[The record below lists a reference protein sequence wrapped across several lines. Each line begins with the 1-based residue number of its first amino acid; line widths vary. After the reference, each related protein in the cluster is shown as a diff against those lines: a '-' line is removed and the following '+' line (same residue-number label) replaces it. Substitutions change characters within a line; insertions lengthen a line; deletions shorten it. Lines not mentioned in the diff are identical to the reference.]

1 MAEVKKADMI
11 YMQNELLS
19 DINSLE
25 KKLSDKITQLSIV
38 IQNQKL
44 ISEQNFELSKGNYKI
59 LLEKIESNE
68 NLDKIKQQFTEFKS
82 KINNNLIVNN
92 SKISSLERELKD
104 IGFKYDNLFNNNIS
118 TPGLIGKGGKYKDLR
133 NFREYLDKKI
143 NELII
148 YKEKNIIDIKK
159 YKEKTDNIIGQIQL
173 RTQNNES
180 KYFEFCYEKINEAK
194 KEIMDKFSLLDESI
208 NNIKIENGKYSF
220 DLIKK
225 SEDLQ
230 NQINTFKN
238 IEQDIN
244 TKLKEQSEKYQNY
257 NNDLVKLFESQS
269 DEFKLIKSRF
279 TELSEFIKDVRFMRN
294 LNNFKGKGVNQ
305 NNEINSV
312 SFLKDSRLLS
322 KRINFD
328 KPQKYN
334 KNEEIKYEYNKTE
347 NNFNKKN
354 EDEEKNKNIKNN
366 IKYNIKQN
374 ILNVNSNINNSNNN
388 IKFKEIK
395 SPKKLINNLVINTS
409 TINSGNSSIKK
420 NKDLNN
426 TLISFKKE
434 NILDIIDEPII
445 NKKNRNKII
454 ENNNKDDFTRNKSD
468 IHFNR
473 QSKTQE
479 NNNKSKN
486 MIFKGVNQN
495 LLKEN
500 TSFIFI
506 RNNNSNNINI
516 NTNKNKKKNIK
527 ALGCNNSEDD
537 TFNENNNIIYDNNS
551 QLNQNNEKK
560 IYEFIDTQIFDLNK
574 KIKEINEIN
583 KHYIDKMNK
592 KLDLYIN
599 LNNVLLL
606 KFKSPKNLT
615 NNKINI
621 LTNNDYN
628 IPLLNNNNCDKYKL
642 KTERMKLKIKDNSS
656 FLNNKEIKDIK
667 DNDDYQKQN
676 SGKILSIIEP
686 YLIKKFRNDSKG

>member
-44 ISEQNFELSKGNYKI
+44 ISDQNFELSKGNYKI

-68 NLDKIKQQFTEFKS
+68 NLDKIKQQFTEFKT

-159 YKEKTDNIIGQIQL
+159 YKEKMDNIIGQIQL

-194 KEIMDKFSLLDESI
+194 KEIMDKFNLLDESI

-347 NNFNKKN
+347 NDFNKKN

-374 ILNVNSNINNSNNN
+374 ILNVNNNINNSNNN
-388 IKFKEIK
+388 IKLKEIN

-426 TLISFKKE
+426 TLLSLKKE
-434 NILDIIDEPII
+434 NNLDIIDEPII

-454 ENNNKDDFTRNKSD
+454 ENNNKDDITRNKSD
-468 IHFNR
+468 IYFNR

-506 RNNNSNNINI
+506 RNNNSNNINTNNNI
-516 NTNKNKKKNIK
+516 NEKKNIK
-527 ALGCNNSEDD
+527 ALGYKNSEDD
-537 TFNENNNIIYDNNS
+537 TFNENNNVIYDNNI

>member
-68 NLDKIKQQFTEFKS
+68 NLDKIKQQFTEFKT

-159 YKEKTDNIIGQIQL
+159 YKEKMDNIIGQIQL

-347 NNFNKKN
+347 NDFNKKN
-354 EDEEKNKNIKNN
+354 EDEEKNKNNKNN

-388 IKFKEIK
+388 IKLKEIN

-468 IHFNR
+468 IYFNR

-506 RNNNSNNINI
+506 RNNNSNNINTNNNI
-516 NTNKNKKKNIK
+516 NEKKNIK
-527 ALGCNNSEDD
+527 ALGYNNSEDD
-537 TFNENNNIIYDNNS
+537 TFNENNNIIYDNNI

>member
-68 NLDKIKQQFTEFKS
+68 NLDKIKQQFTEFKT

-173 RTQNNES
+173 RTQSNES

-294 LNNFKGKGVNQ
+294 LNNFKGKGVNLD
-305 NNEINSV
+305 NEINSV

-347 NNFNKKN
+347 NDFNKKN
-354 EDEEKNKNIKNN
+354 EDEEKNKNNKNN

-388 IKFKEIK
+388 IKLKEIK

-426 TLISFKKE
+426 TLISLKKE
-434 NILDIIDEPII
+434 NNLDIIDEPII

-454 ENNNKDDFTRNKSD
+454 ENNNKDDITRNKSD
-468 IHFNR
+468 IYFNR

-486 MIFKGVNQN
+486 IIFKGVNQN
-495 LLKEN
+495 LIKEN

-506 RNNNSNNINI
+506 RNNNSNNTN
-516 NTNKNKKKNIK
+516 NNKNKKKNIK
-527 ALGCNNSEDD
+527 VLGYNNSEDD

>member
-68 NLDKIKQQFTEFKS
+68 NLDKIKQQFTEFKT

-173 RTQNNES
+173 RTQSNES

-347 NNFNKKN
+347 NDFNKKN
-354 EDEEKNKNIKNN
+354 EDEEKNKNN

-374 ILNVNSNINNSNNN
+374 ILNVNNNINNSNNN
-388 IKFKEIK
+388 IKSKEIK

-409 TINSGNSSIKK
+409 TINSDNSSIKK

-468 IHFNR
+468 IYFNR

-500 TSFIFI
+500 ASFIFI
-506 RNNNSNNINI
+506 RNNYSNNINT

-527 ALGCNNSEDD
+527 ALGYNNSEDD
-537 TFNENNNIIYDNNS
+537 TFNENNNIIYDNNI

-656 FLNNKEIKDIK
+656 FLNNKDIK
-667 DNDDYQKQN
+667 DNDDCQKQN

>member
-68 NLDKIKQQFTEFKS
+68 NLDKIKQQFTEFKT
-82 KINNNLIVNN
+82 KINNNLTVNN

-159 YKEKTDNIIGQIQL
+159 YKEKMDNIIGQIQL

-347 NNFNKKN
+347 NDFNKKN

-388 IKFKEIK
+388 NNSKEINT
-395 SPKKLINNLVINTS
+395 PKKLINKIVINTS
-409 TINSGNSSIKK
+409 SIN
-420 NKDLNN
+420 
-426 TLISFKKE
+426 
-434 NILDIIDEPII
+434 
-445 NKKNRNKII
+445 
-454 ENNNKDDFTRNKSD
+454 
-468 IHFNR
+468 
-473 QSKTQE
+473 
-479 NNNKSKN
+479 
-486 MIFKGVNQN
+486 
-495 LLKEN
+495 
-500 TSFIFI
+500 
-506 RNNNSNNINI
+506 
-516 NTNKNKKKNIK
+516 
-527 ALGCNNSEDD
+527 
-537 TFNENNNIIYDNNS
+537 
-551 QLNQNNEKK
+551 
-560 IYEFIDTQIFDLNK
+560 
-574 KIKEINEIN
+574 
-583 KHYIDKMNK
+583 
-592 KLDLYIN
+592 
-599 LNNVLLL
+599 
-606 KFKSPKNLT
+606 
-615 NNKINI
+615 
-621 LTNNDYN
+621 
-628 IPLLNNNNCDKYKL
+628 
-642 KTERMKLKIKDNSS
+642 
-656 FLNNKEIKDIK
+656 
-667 DNDDYQKQN
+667 
-676 SGKILSIIEP
+676 
-686 YLIKKFRNDSKG
+686 

>member
-68 NLDKIKQQFTEFKS
+68 NLDKIKQQFTEFKT

-173 RTQNNES
+173 RTQSNES

-322 KRINFD
+322 RRINFD

-347 NNFNKKN
+347 NDFNKKN

-388 IKFKEIK
+388 IKSKEIK

-468 IHFNR
+468 IYFNR

-486 MIFKGVNQN
+486 MIFKGVNQD
-495 LLKEN
+495 LIKEN
-500 TSFIFI
+500 TSYIFI
-506 RNNNSNNINI
+506 RNNNSNNNI
-516 NTNKNKKKNIK
+516 NKKKNIK
-527 ALGCNNSEDD
+527 ALGYNNSEDD
-537 TFNENNNIIYDNNS
+537 TFNENNNIIYDNNI

>member
-44 ISEQNFELSKGNYKI
+44 ISDQNFELSKGNYKI

-68 NLDKIKQQFTEFKS
+68 NLDKIKQQFTEFKT

-294 LNNFKGKGVNQ
+294 LNNFKWKNTNQ

-347 NNFNKKN
+347 NDFNKKN

-388 IKFKEIK
+388 IKSKEIK

-468 IHFNR
+468 IYFNR

-506 RNNNSNNINI
+506 RNNNSNNINT
-516 NTNKNKKKNIK
+516 NNNKNKKKNIK

-537 TFNENNNIIYDNNS
+537 TFNENNNIIYDNNI

>member
-68 NLDKIKQQFTEFKS
+68 NLDKIKQQFTEFKT

-208 NNIKIENGKYSF
+208 NNIKLENGKYSF

-312 SFLKDSRLLS
+312 FFLKDSRLLS

-347 NNFNKKN
+347 NDFNKKN

-366 IKYNIKQN
+366 IKFNIKQN

-388 IKFKEIK
+388 IKLKEIN

-468 IHFNR
+468 IYFNR

-506 RNNNSNNINI
+506 RNNNSNNINT
-516 NTNKNKKKNIK
+516 NNNKNKKKIIK
-527 ALGCNNSEDD
+527 ALGYNNSEDD
-537 TFNENNNIIYDNNS
+537 TFNENNNIIYDNNI

-621 LTNNDYN
+621 LTNNDRN

>member
-1 MAEVKKADMI
+1 
-11 YMQNELLS
+11 
-19 DINSLE
+19 
-25 KKLSDKITQLSIV
+25 
-38 IQNQKL
+38 
-44 ISEQNFELSKGNYKI
+44 
-59 LLEKIESNE
+59 
-68 NLDKIKQQFTEFKS
+68 
-82 KINNNLIVNN
+82 
-92 SKISSLERELKD
+92 
-104 IGFKYDNLFNNNIS
+104 
-118 TPGLIGKGGKYKDLR
+118 
-133 NFREYLDKKI
+133 
-143 NELII
+143 
-148 YKEKNIIDIKK
+148 
-159 YKEKTDNIIGQIQL
+159 
-173 RTQNNES
+173 
-180 KYFEFCYEKINEAK
+180 
-194 KEIMDKFSLLDESI
+194 
-208 NNIKIENGKYSF
+208 
-220 DLIKK
+220 
-225 SEDLQ
+225 
-230 NQINTFKN
+230 
-238 IEQDIN
+238 
-244 TKLKEQSEKYQNY
+244 
-257 NNDLVKLFESQS
+257 
-269 DEFKLIKSRF
+269 
-279 TELSEFIKDVRFMRN
+279 
-294 LNNFKGKGVNQ
+294 
-305 NNEINSV
+305 
-312 SFLKDSRLLS
+312 
-322 KRINFD
+322 
-328 KPQKYN
+328 
-334 KNEEIKYEYNKTE
+334 
-347 NNFNKKN
+347 
-354 EDEEKNKNIKNN
+354 
-366 IKYNIKQN
+366 
-374 ILNVNSNINNSNNN
+374 
-388 IKFKEIK
+388 
-395 SPKKLINNLVINTS
+395 
-409 TINSGNSSIKK
+409 
-420 NKDLNN
+420 LNN

-454 ENNNKDDFTRNKSD
+454 EINNKDDFTRNKSD
-468 IHFNR
+468 IYFNR

-495 LLKEN
+495 LIKEN

-506 RNNNSNNINI
+506 RNNNGNTYNNQ
-516 NTNKNKKKNIK
+516 NKKKNIK
-527 ALGCNNSEDD
+527 ALGYNNSEDD
-537 TFNENNNIIYDNNS
+537 TFNENNNIIYDNNI

>member
-68 NLDKIKQQFTEFKS
+68 NLDKIKQQFTEFKT

-159 YKEKTDNIIGQIQL
+159 YKEKMDNIIGQIQL

-347 NNFNKKN
+347 NDFNKKN
-354 EDEEKNKNIKNN
+354 EDEEKNKNNKNN

-388 IKFKEIK
+388 IKLKEIK

-468 IHFNR
+468 IYFNR

-506 RNNNSNNINI
+506 RNNNSNNINT
-516 NTNKNKKKNIK
+516 NNNKNKKKNIK
-527 ALGCNNSEDD
+527 ALGYNNSEDD
-537 TFNENNNIIYDNNS
+537 TFNENNNIIYDNNI

>member
-159 YKEKTDNIIGQIQL
+159 YKEKMDNIIGQIQL

-194 KEIMDKFSLLDESI
+194 KEIMDKFNLLDESI

-347 NNFNKKN
+347 NDFNKKN
-354 EDEEKNKNIKNN
+354 EDEEKNKNNKNN

-388 IKFKEIK
+388 IKLKEIN
-395 SPKKLINNLVINTS
+395 SPKKLIINLVINTS
-409 TINSGNSSIKK
+409 TINSDNSSIKK

-468 IHFNR
+468 IYFNR

-506 RNNNSNNINI
+506 RNNNSNN
-516 NTNKNKKKNIK
+516 NKNKKKNIK
-527 ALGCNNSEDD
+527 ALGYNNSEDD

>member
-68 NLDKIKQQFTEFKS
+68 NLDKIKQQFTEFKT

-173 RTQNNES
+173 RTQSNES

-347 NNFNKKN
+347 NDFNKKN
-354 EDEEKNKNIKNN
+354 EDEEKNKNNKNN

-388 IKFKEIK
+388 IKSKEIK

-468 IHFNR
+468 IYFNR

-506 RNNNSNNINI
+506 RNNNSNNINT
-516 NTNKNKKKNIK
+516 NNNKNKKKNIK
-527 ALGCNNSEDD
+527 ALGYNNSEDD
-537 TFNENNNIIYDNNS
+537 TFNENNNIIYDNNI

>member
-68 NLDKIKQQFTEFKS
+68 NLDKIKQQFTEFKT

-347 NNFNKKN
+347 NDFNKKN
-354 EDEEKNKNIKNN
+354 EDEEKNKNNKNN

-388 IKFKEIK
+388 IKSKEIK

-468 IHFNR
+468 IYFNR

-506 RNNNSNNINI
+506 RNNNSNNINT
-516 NTNKNKKKNIK
+516 NNNKNKKKNIK
-527 ALGCNNSEDD
+527 ALGYNNSEDD
-537 TFNENNNIIYDNNS
+537 TFNENNNIIYDNNI

>member
-68 NLDKIKQQFTEFKS
+68 NLDKIKQQFTEFKT

-194 KEIMDKFSLLDESI
+194 KEIMDKFNLLDESI

-294 LNNFKGKGVNQ
+294 LNNFKGKNTNQ

-347 NNFNKKN
+347 NDFNKKN
-354 EDEEKNKNIKNN
+354 EDEEKNKNNKNN

-388 IKFKEIK
+388 IKSKEIK
-395 SPKKLINNLVINTS
+395 SPKKLINNLVINSS

-468 IHFNR
+468 IYFNR

-506 RNNNSNNINI
+506 RNNNSNNINT
-516 NTNKNKKKNIK
+516 NNNKNKKKNIK
-527 ALGCNNSEDD
+527 ALGYNNSEDD
-537 TFNENNNIIYDNNS
+537 TFNENNNIIYDNNI

>member
-68 NLDKIKQQFTEFKS
+68 NLDKIKQQFTEFKT

-194 KEIMDKFSLLDESI
+194 KEIMDKFSLLNESI

-347 NNFNKKN
+347 NDFNKKN
-354 EDEEKNKNIKNN
+354 EDEEKNKNNKNN

-388 IKFKEIK
+388 IKSKEIK

-454 ENNNKDDFTRNKSD
+454 ENNNKDDITRNKSD
-468 IHFNR
+468 IYFDR

-506 RNNNSNNINI
+506 RNNNSNNINT
-516 NTNKNKKKNIK
+516 NNNKNKKKNIK

-537 TFNENNNIIYDNNS
+537 TFNENNNIIYDNNI

>member
-68 NLDKIKQQFTEFKS
+68 NLDKIKQQFTEFKT

-347 NNFNKKN
+347 NDFNKKN
-354 EDEEKNKNIKNN
+354 EDEEKNKNNKNN

-388 IKFKEIK
+388 IKSKEIK

-409 TINSGNSSIKK
+409 TINSDNSSIKK

-468 IHFNR
+468 IYFNR

-506 RNNNSNNINI
+506 RNNNSNNINT
-516 NTNKNKKKNIK
+516 NNNKNKKKNIK
-527 ALGCNNSEDD
+527 ALGYNNSEDD
-537 TFNENNNIIYDNNS
+537 TFNENNNIIYDNNI

>member
-68 NLDKIKQQFTEFKS
+68 NLDKIKQQFTEFKT

-347 NNFNKKN
+347 NDFNKKN

-374 ILNVNSNINNSNNN
+374 ILNVNNNINNSNNN
-388 IKFKEIK
+388 IKLKEIK

-468 IHFNR
+468 IYFNR

-506 RNNNSNNINI
+506 RNNNSNNINT
-516 NTNKNKKKNIK
+516 NNNKNKKKNIK
-527 ALGCNNSEDD
+527 ALGYNNSEDD
-537 TFNENNNIIYDNNS
+537 TFNENNNIIYDNNI

>member
-1 MAEVKKADMI
+1 MAEVQKADMI

-44 ISEQNFELSKGNYKI
+44 ISEQNFELNKGNYKI

-68 NLDKIKQQFTEFKS
+68 NLDKIKQQFTEFKT

-159 YKEKTDNIIGQIQL
+159 YKEKMDNIIGQIQL

-347 NNFNKKN
+347 NDFNKKY
-354 EDEEKNKNIKNN
+354 EDEES
-366 IKYNIKQN
+366 
-374 ILNVNSNINNSNNN
+374 L
-388 IKFKEIK
+388 
-395 SPKKLINNLVINTS
+395 
-409 TINSGNSSIKK
+409 
-420 NKDLNN
+420 
-426 TLISFKKE
+426 
-434 NILDIIDEPII
+434 
-445 NKKNRNKII
+445 
-454 ENNNKDDFTRNKSD
+454 
-468 IHFNR
+468 
-473 QSKTQE
+473 
-479 NNNKSKN
+479 
-486 MIFKGVNQN
+486 
-495 LLKEN
+495 
-500 TSFIFI
+500 
-506 RNNNSNNINI
+506 
-516 NTNKNKKKNIK
+516 
-527 ALGCNNSEDD
+527 
-537 TFNENNNIIYDNNS
+537 
-551 QLNQNNEKK
+551 
-560 IYEFIDTQIFDLNK
+560 
-574 KIKEINEIN
+574 
-583 KHYIDKMNK
+583 
-592 KLDLYIN
+592 
-599 LNNVLLL
+599 
-606 KFKSPKNLT
+606 
-615 NNKINI
+615 
-621 LTNNDYN
+621 
-628 IPLLNNNNCDKYKL
+628 
-642 KTERMKLKIKDNSS
+642 MK
-656 FLNNKEIKDIK
+656 
-667 DNDDYQKQN
+667 
-676 SGKILSIIEP
+676 P
-686 YLIKKFRNDSKG
+686 

>member
-68 NLDKIKQQFTEFKS
+68 NLDKIKQQFTEFKT

-194 KEIMDKFSLLDESI
+194 KEIMDKFNLLDESI

-347 NNFNKKN
+347 NDFNKKN
-354 EDEEKNKNIKNN
+354 EDEEKNKNNKNN

-388 IKFKEIK
+388 IKLKEIN

-468 IHFNR
+468 IYFNR

-506 RNNNSNNINI
+506 RNNNSNNINT
-516 NTNKNKKKNIK
+516 NNNKNKKKNIK
-527 ALGCNNSEDD
+527 ALGYNNSEDD
-537 TFNENNNIIYDNNS
+537 TFNENNNIIYDNNI

>member
-68 NLDKIKQQFTEFKS
+68 NLDKIKQQFTEFKT

-294 LNNFKGKGVNQ
+294 LNNLKGKGVNQ

-347 NNFNKKN
+347 NDFNKKN
-354 EDEEKNKNIKNN
+354 EDEEKNKNNKNN

-388 IKFKEIK
+388 IKLKEIN

-426 TLISFKKE
+426 TLLSFKKE

-468 IHFNR
+468 IYFNR

-506 RNNNSNNINI
+506 RNNNSNNINTNNNI
-516 NTNKNKKKNIK
+516 NEKKNIK
-527 ALGCNNSEDD
+527 ALGYNNSEDD
-537 TFNENNNIIYDNNS
+537 TFNENNNIIYDNNI

>member
-44 ISEQNFELSKGNYKI
+44 ISDQNFELSKGNYKI

-68 NLDKIKQQFTEFKS
+68 NLDKIKQQFTEFKT

-347 NNFNKKN
+347 NDFNKKN
-354 EDEEKNKNIKNN
+354 EDEEKNKNNKNN

-388 IKFKEIK
+388 IKSKEIK

-468 IHFNR
+468 IYFNR

-506 RNNNSNNINI
+506 RNNNSNNINT
-516 NTNKNKKKNIK
+516 NNNKNKKKIIK
-527 ALGCNNSEDD
+527 ALGYNNSEDD
-537 TFNENNNIIYDNNS
+537 TFNENNNIIYDNNI

-621 LTNNDYN
+621 LTNNDRN
-628 IPLLNNNNCDKYKL
+628 ISLLNNNNCDKYKL

>member
-68 NLDKIKQQFTEFKS
+68 NLDKIKQQFTEFKT

-159 YKEKTDNIIGQIQL
+159 YKEKMDNIIGQIQL

-347 NNFNKKN
+347 NDFNKKN
-354 EDEEKNKNIKNN
+354 EDEEKNKNNKNN

-374 ILNVNSNINNSNNN
+374 ILNVNNNINNSNNN
-388 IKFKEIK
+388 IKSKEIK

-468 IHFNR
+468 IYFNR

-506 RNNNSNNINI
+506 RNNNSNNINT
-516 NTNKNKKKNIK
+516 NNNKNKKKNIK
-527 ALGCNNSEDD
+527 ALGYKNSEDD
-537 TFNENNNIIYDNNS
+537 TFNENNNVIYDNNI

>member
-68 NLDKIKQQFTEFKS
+68 NLDKIKQQFTEFKT

-159 YKEKTDNIIGQIQL
+159 YKEKMDNIIGQIQL

-347 NNFNKKN
+347 NDFNKKN
-354 EDEEKNKNIKNN
+354 EDEEKNKNNKNN

-388 IKFKEIK
+388 IKLKEIN

-468 IHFNR
+468 IYFNR

-506 RNNNSNNINI
+506 RNNNSNNIN
-516 NTNKNKKKNIK
+516 TNKNKKKNIK
-527 ALGCNNSEDD
+527 ALGYNNSEDD
-537 TFNENNNIIYDNNS
+537 TFNENNNIIYDNNI

>member
-44 ISEQNFELSKGNYKI
+44 ISDQNFELSKGNYKI

-68 NLDKIKQQFTEFKS
+68 NLDKIKQQFTEFKT

-159 YKEKTDNIIGQIQL
+159 YKEKMDNIIGQIQL

-328 KPQKYN
+328 KQQKYN

-347 NNFNKKN
+347 NDFNKKN
-354 EDEEKNKNIKNN
+354 EDEEKNKNN

-388 IKFKEIK
+388 IKSKEIK
-395 SPKKLINNLVINTS
+395 SPKKLINKLVINTS

-454 ENNNKDDFTRNKSD
+454 ENNNKDDITRNKSD
-468 IHFNR
+468 IYFNR

-506 RNNNSNNINI
+506 RNNNSNNINTNNNI
-516 NTNKNKKKNIK
+516 NEKKNIK

-537 TFNENNNIIYDNNS
+537 TFNENNNIIYDNNI
-551 QLNQNNEKK
+551 QLNQNNDKK

>member
-59 LLEKIESNE
+59 LLGKIESNE
-68 NLDKIKQQFTEFKS
+68 NLDKIKQQFTEFKT

-159 YKEKTDNIIGQIQL
+159 YKEKMDNIIGQIQL

-347 NNFNKKN
+347 NDFNKKN
-354 EDEEKNKNIKNN
+354 EEEEKNKNNKNN

-374 ILNVNSNINNSNNN
+374 ILNVNNNINNSNNN
-388 IKFKEIK
+388 IKSKEIN

-420 NKDLNN
+420 
-426 TLISFKKE
+426 I
-434 NILDIIDEPII
+434 
-445 NKKNRNKII
+445 KI
-454 ENNNKDDFTRNKSD
+454 
-468 IHFNR
+468 
-473 QSKTQE
+473 
-479 NNNKSKN
+479 
-486 MIFKGVNQN
+486 
-495 LLKEN
+495 
-500 TSFIFI
+500 
-506 RNNNSNNINI
+506 
-516 NTNKNKKKNIK
+516 
-527 ALGCNNSEDD
+527 
-537 TFNENNNIIYDNNS
+537 
-551 QLNQNNEKK
+551 
-560 IYEFIDTQIFDLNK
+560 
-574 KIKEINEIN
+574 
-583 KHYIDKMNK
+583 
-592 KLDLYIN
+592 
-599 LNNVLLL
+599 
-606 KFKSPKNLT
+606 
-615 NNKINI
+615 
-621 LTNNDYN
+621 
-628 IPLLNNNNCDKYKL
+628 
-642 KTERMKLKIKDNSS
+642 
-656 FLNNKEIKDIK
+656 
-667 DNDDYQKQN
+667 
-676 SGKILSIIEP
+676 
-686 YLIKKFRNDSKG
+686 

>member
-68 NLDKIKQQFTEFKS
+68 NLDKIKQQFTEFKT

-230 NQINTFKN
+230 NQIDTFKN

-347 NNFNKKN
+347 NDFNKKN
-354 EDEEKNKNIKNN
+354 EDEEKNKNNKNN

-374 ILNVNSNINNSNNN
+374 ILNVNNNTNNSNNN
-388 IKFKEIK
+388 IKLKEIN

-468 IHFNR
+468 IYFNR

-486 MIFKGVNQN
+486 MIFKGVNHN

-506 RNNNSNNINI
+506 RNNNSNNINT
-516 NTNKNKKKNIK
+516 NNNKNKKKNIK

-537 TFNENNNIIYDNNS
+537 TFNENNNIIYDNNI
-551 QLNQNNEKK
+551 QLNQNNDKK

>member
-25 KKLSDKITQLSIV
+25 KKLSDKITQLSIL

-68 NLDKIKQQFTEFKS
+68 NLDKIKQQFTEFKT

-347 NNFNKKN
+347 NDFNKKN
-354 EDEEKNKNIKNN
+354 EDEEKNKNNKNN

-374 ILNVNSNINNSNNN
+374 ILNVNNNINNSNNN
-388 IKFKEIK
+388 IKLKEIK

-468 IHFNR
+468 IYFNR

-506 RNNNSNNINI
+506 RNNNSNNINT
-516 NTNKNKKKNIK
+516 NNNKNKKKNIK
-527 ALGCNNSEDD
+527 ALGYNNSEDD
-537 TFNENNNIIYDNNS
+537 TFNENNNIIYDNNI

>member
-25 KKLSDKITQLSIV
+25 KKLSDKITQLSIA

-68 NLDKIKQQFTEFKS
+68 NLDKIKQQFTEFKT

-159 YKEKTDNIIGQIQL
+159 YKEKMDNIIGQIQL

-322 KRINFD
+322 RRINFD

-347 NNFNKKN
+347 NDFNKKN
-354 EDEEKNKNIKNN
+354 EDEEKNKNN

-388 IKFKEIK
+388 IKSKEIK

-454 ENNNKDDFTRNKSD
+454 ENNNKDDITRNKSD
-468 IHFNR
+468 IYFNR

-506 RNNNSNNINI
+506 RNNNSNNINT
-516 NTNKNKKKNIK
+516 NNNKNKKKNIK

-537 TFNENNNIIYDNNS
+537 TFNENNNIIYDNNI
-551 QLNQNNEKK
+551 QLNQNNDKK

>member
-68 NLDKIKQQFTEFKS
+68 NLDKIKQQFTEFKT

-230 NQINTFKN
+230 NQINIFKN

-294 LNNFKGKGVNQ
+294 LNNFKGKNTNQ

-347 NNFNKKN
+347 NDFNKKN

-374 ILNVNSNINNSNNN
+374 ILNANSNINNSNNN
-388 IKFKEIK
+388 IKLKEIK

-468 IHFNR
+468 IYFNR

-506 RNNNSNNINI
+506 RNNNSNNIN
-516 NTNKNKKKNIK
+516 TNKKKNIK

-537 TFNENNNIIYDNNS
+537 TFNENNNIIYDNNI

>member
-1 MAEVKKADMI
+1 MAEVKKADII

-19 DINSLE
+19 DINTLE

-44 ISEQNFELSKGNYKI
+44 ISDQNFELSKGNYKI

-68 NLDKIKQQFTEFKS
+68 NLDKIKQQFTEFKT

-159 YKEKTDNIIGQIQL
+159 YKEKMDNIIGQIQL

-230 NQINTFKN
+230 NQINIFKN

-347 NNFNKKN
+347 NDFNKKN
-354 EDEEKNKNIKNN
+354 EDEENNKNN

-388 IKFKEIK
+388 IKLKEIK

-468 IHFNR
+468 IYFNR

-506 RNNNSNNINI
+506 RNNNSNNINT
-516 NTNKNKKKNIK
+516 NNNKNKKKIIK
-527 ALGCNNSEDD
+527 ALGYNNPEDD

>member
-68 NLDKIKQQFTEFKS
+68 NLDKIKQQFTEFKT

-159 YKEKTDNIIGQIQL
+159 YKEKMDNIIGQIQL

-347 NNFNKKN
+347 NDFNKKN
-354 EDEEKNKNIKNN
+354 EDEEKNKNNKNN

-374 ILNVNSNINNSNNN
+374 ILNVNNNINNSNNN
-388 IKFKEIK
+388 IKSKEIK

-409 TINSGNSSIKK
+409 TINSGNSNIKK

-468 IHFNR
+468 IYFNR

-506 RNNNSNNINI
+506 RNNNSNNINT
-516 NTNKNKKKNIK
+516 NNNKNKKKNIK
-527 ALGCNNSEDD
+527 ALGYNNSEDD
-537 TFNENNNIIYDNNS
+537 TFNENNNIIYDNNI

-560 IYEFIDTQIFDLNK
+560 IYEFIDTQVFDINK

-628 IPLLNNNNCDKYKL
+628 IPLLNNNNFDKYKL

>member
-68 NLDKIKQQFTEFKS
+68 NLDKIKQQFTEFKT

-347 NNFNKKN
+347 NDFNKKN
-354 EDEEKNKNIKNN
+354 EDEEKNKNNKNN

-374 ILNVNSNINNSNNN
+374 ILNVNNNINNSNNN
-388 IKFKEIK
+388 IKLKEIK

-468 IHFNR
+468 IYFNR

-506 RNNNSNNINI
+506 RNNNSNNINT
-516 NTNKNKKKNIK
+516 NNNKNKKKNIK

-537 TFNENNNIIYDNNS
+537 TFNENNNIIYDNNI

>member
-68 NLDKIKQQFTEFKS
+68 NLDKIKQQFTEFKT

-159 YKEKTDNIIGQIQL
+159 YKEKMDNIIGQIQL

-347 NNFNKKN
+347 NDFNKKN
-354 EDEEKNKNIKNN
+354 EDEEKNKNN

-374 ILNVNSNINNSNNN
+374 ILNVNNNINNSNNN
-388 IKFKEIK
+388 IKSKEIK
-395 SPKKLINNLVINTS
+395 SPKKLINNLIINTS
-409 TINSGNSSIKK
+409 TINSDNSSIKK

-468 IHFNR
+468 IYFNR

-506 RNNNSNNINI
+506 RNNNSNNINT
-516 NTNKNKKKNIK
+516 NNNKNKKKNIK

-537 TFNENNNIIYDNNS
+537 TFNENNNIIYDNNI

-656 FLNNKEIKDIK
+656 FLNNKEIKD
-667 DNDDYQKQN
+667 NDDYQKQN

>member
-68 NLDKIKQQFTEFKS
+68 NLDKIKQQFTEFKT

-347 NNFNKKN
+347 NDFNKKN
-354 EDEEKNKNIKNN
+354 EDEEKNKNNKNN

-374 ILNVNSNINNSNNN
+374 ILNVNNNINNSNNN
-388 IKFKEIK
+388 IKLKEIN

-468 IHFNR
+468 IYFNR

-506 RNNNSNNINI
+506 RNNNSNNINT
-516 NTNKNKKKNIK
+516 NNNKNKKKNIK
-527 ALGCNNSEDD
+527 ALGYNNSEDD
-537 TFNENNNIIYDNNS
+537 TFNENNNIIYDNNI
-551 QLNQNNEKK
+551 QLNQNNDKK

>member
-68 NLDKIKQQFTEFKS
+68 NLDKIKQQFTEFKT

-347 NNFNKKN
+347 NDFNKKN
-354 EDEEKNKNIKNN
+354 EDEEKNKNNKNN

-388 IKFKEIK
+388 IKSKEIK

-468 IHFNR
+468 IYFNR

-495 LLKEN
+495 LIKEN

-506 RNNNSNNINI
+506 RNNNSNNTN
-516 NTNKNKKKNIK
+516 NNKNKKKNIK
-527 ALGCNNSEDD
+527 ALGYNNSEDD
-537 TFNENNNIIYDNNS
+537 TFNENNNIIYDNNI